1 MKSDERQKASQI
13 IFIFIT
19 PLLVFM

>member
-13 IFIFIT
+13 IFVFIT